1 MIRDPEAFLPLP
13 QLPLQ
18 ILLAL
23 AAGGPAHGYA
33 VIKRIEEMMPGA
45 QPSSGSLYLA
55 MVRLKERGLLAE
67 ADPPEHEETDARR
80 RYYRLTPL
88 GKEVT
93 EAESR
98 RLAKI
103 VSIAESADL
112 LPRVAE

>member
-1 MIRDPEAFLPLP
+1 MLRDPEAFLPLP

-33 VIKRIEEMMPGA
+33 VIKRIEEMMPGS

-55 MVRLKERGLLAE
+55 MVRLEERGLLAE
-67 ADPPEHEETDARR
+67 TDAAGKKTDSRR
-80 RYYRLTPL
+80 RYYRLTSL
-88 GKEVT
+88 GQEVI

-98 RLAKI
+98 RLAQI
-103 VSIAESADL
+103 VSIARQADL
-112 LPRVAE
+112 LPRTAE